1 MEALIQLSEVTK
13 GYRGSVGRVV
23 PLKGVS
29 ARIQKGKLVVIMGPS
44 GTGKSTLFR
53 LLNRLEDPDEGEI
66 FYRGRPLREWD
77 PVRLRREVHYVHQ
90 TPVLFPETVRDN
102 LSYPLM
108 LQGKKAPVDRMEQVL
123 EQVGLP
129 WADLDRYVEGLSG
142 GEKQRVNLAR
152 SLMLKPPVLMLD
164 EPTSSLD
171 RNSTDQV
178 EKMMK
183 EVQKE
188 GRTVLLIS
196 HNREQAEG
204 LADVLWQLKGGKL
217 TQRAVER

>member
-1 MEALIQLSEVTK
+1 MEALIRLTSVTK
-13 GYRGSVGRVV
+13 EYHEVNGSVF
-23 PLKGVS
+23 PLQGIS
-29 ARIQKGKLVVIMGPS
+29 AKIPKGKLVVVMGPS

-66 FYRGRPLREWD
+66 TYMGKPLTEWD

-90 TPVLFPETVRDN
+90 NPILFPDTVRDN
-102 LSYPLM
+102 LACPLT
-108 LQGKKAPVDRMEQVL
+108 LQGKKASTDEMKQML
-123 EQVGLP
+123 EQVGFP
-129 WADLDRYVEGLSG
+129 GADLDRSVEGLSG

-171 RNSTDQV
+171 RKSTEKV

-183 EVQKE
+183 EIRKE

-204 LADVLWQLKGGKL
+204 LADVLWQLEDGKL
-217 TQRAVER
+217 IQEPVER